1 MMFLVSSRYEGS
13 ILAGMS
19 EERLLDIR
27 KGIQEGFEAGAIQA
41 SYTITGGGSFWVI
54 EAETEAVVSR
64 MLRTLGVKNA
74 EVTPVVRTL
83 DLIDAYIEQRRDP
96 VTPVPRTDFP

>member
-1 MMFLVSSRYEGS
+1 
-13 ILAGMS
+13 
-19 EERLLDIR
+19 
-27 KGIQEGFEAGAIQA
+27 
-41 SYTITGGGSFWVI
+41 
-54 EAETEAVVSR
+54 